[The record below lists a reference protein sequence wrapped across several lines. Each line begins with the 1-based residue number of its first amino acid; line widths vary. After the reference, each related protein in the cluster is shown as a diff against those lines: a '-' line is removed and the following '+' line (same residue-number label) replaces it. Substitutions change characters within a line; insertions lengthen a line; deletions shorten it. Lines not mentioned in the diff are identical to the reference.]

1 MESWLQANFDVGTVG
16 TEIFQPPNSDF
27 SFTQYQVFQFF
38 QVIFEL
44 GSPNFVVICGY
55 LWYVSRI
62 FMFFSTEILDH
73 CICQKPRSSIIWVS
87 VGSMLSYG

>member
-16 TEIFQPPNSDF
+16 TEIFHPPNSDF

-44 GSPNFVVICGY
+44 GSQNFVVICGY
-55 LWYVSRI
+55 LWYVSR
-62 FMFFSTEILDH
+62 FFHGFFQRRSWIIVFARNRGHQSFGCQLDP
-73 CICQKPRSSIIWVS
+73 C
-87 VGSMLSYG
+87 